1 MPSLTPEKRARILV
15 LLEEKYPAREIARR
29 EKIQPS
35 TVLRIRKRWQK
46 TQSCQDARRT
56 GRPRAVSERGERQIA
71 RLVTSGQCHTAVD
84 TQQLL
89 RESEGE
95 AVSSR
100 TVRRIF
106 RRIGLVAR
114 VKRRKPLLQKRHLQ
128 ARLCFAKKCA
138 NWTVVDWR
146 RVIYSDESKF
156 TIFGSG
162 RRQHCW
168 VKPGAPL
175 STAHVQPTAKHGGGS
190 IMVWGCLTSQGV
202 GNLCRIIGGL
212 DAELYCRI
220 LGDDLKGTLSYYHF
234 NPSEVTF
241 QHDNDPKHTAKRT
254 KRWLGDNHIRV
265 LDWPAQ
271 SPDLNPMEHL
281 WEEVKRRMSNLSK
294 KPRSKDELWDRLQD
308 VWNGIE
314 PSVCAKLVDSMP
326 ARIQA
331 VLDAKGGYTRY

>member
-1 MPSLTPEKRARILV
+1 MPSLAPEKRARILV
-15 LLEEKYPAREIARR
+15 LLEEKYSAREIARR
-29 EKIQPS
+29 EGVSPS
-35 TVLRIRKRWQK
+35 TVTNIRKRWQQ
-46 TQSCQDARRT
+46 TQSCQEARRT

-84 TQQLL
+84 AQQLL
-89 RESEGE
+89 REIEGE
-95 AVSSR
+95 AVSAR

-106 RRIGLVAR
+106 GRSGLVAR
-114 VKRRKPLLQKRHLQ
+114 VKRRKPLLRKRHLQ
-128 ARLCFAKKCA
+128 ARIRFAKKYA
-138 NWTVVDWR
+138 NWTVTDWR
-146 RVIYSDESKF
+146 RVIYSDESNF
-156 TIFGSG
+156 TIFGSDG
-162 RRQHCW
+162 RQYCW
-168 VKPGAPL
+168 KKPDAPL
-175 STAHVQPTAKHGGGS
+175 SAAHVQPTVKHGGGS
-190 IMVWGCLTSQGV
+190 IMVWGCLTSKGV
-202 GNLCRIIGGL
+202 GNLCRIDGGL

-220 LGDDLKGTLSYYHF
+220 LEEDWKGTLDYYHLDRA
-234 NPSEVTF
+234 EVIF

-254 KRWLGDNHIRV
+254 KRWLEDNRIRV

-281 WEEVKRRMSNLSK
+281 WEEVKRRMRSLSK